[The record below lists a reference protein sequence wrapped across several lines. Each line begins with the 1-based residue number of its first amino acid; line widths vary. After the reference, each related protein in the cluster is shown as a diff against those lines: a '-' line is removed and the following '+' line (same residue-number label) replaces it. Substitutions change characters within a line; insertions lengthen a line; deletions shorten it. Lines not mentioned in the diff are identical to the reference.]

1 MHYPVCPD
9 ESHEKD
15 LMELHEWLIRLE
27 KLEIR
32 RDRDK
37 IPDQEF
43 QDGCFSLIEDSGEKI
58 TIIQDRQ
65 IVAVASSL
73 SGVLGY
79 TPEEI
84 TGTPFSRYV
93 HPDEL
98 PRLAK
103 YYEQR
108 LSGLDVPVIYETI
121 FRHCNSSNVYVKMLT
136 SLFKYLRKPAN
147 LAIIRV
153 LAETR

>member
-1 MHYPVCPD
+1 MHHPAFPD
-9 ESHEKD
+9 ESQERE
-15 LMELHEWLIRLE
+15 LMELHEWLIKLE

-37 IPDQEF
+37 IPDREF
-43 QDGCFSLIEDSGEKI
+43 EKECRSLIEESGEMI
-58 TIIQDRQ
+58 AIILDRQ
-65 IVAVASSL
+65 IVAATSSL
-73 SGVLGY
+73 SSALGY
-79 TPEEI
+79 SPEELA
-84 TGTPFSRYV
+84 GTPFSRYV

-121 FRHCNSSNVYVKMLT
+121 LKHNNSSNVYIKILT
-136 SLFKYLRKPAN
+136 SLFKYLKKPAN